1 MKNPRGYPGFS
12 ATLACLVLRRLAL
25 AVLAAAFFVPTGSAN
40 AAVPLAHCGQTV
52 GLECGRVDVPLDRSG
67 RVPGTLLLYVEYLP
81 TKETPFAARCS

>member
-1 MKNPRGYPGFS
+1 
-12 ATLACLVLRRLAL
+12 VLRRLAL